1 MLVGAN
7 ASAQQ
12 RRRGG
17 EQHQYGIRPEKKVKE
32 LDSLELARRDSLH
45 RADSIHKLDSV
56 ALLGKSSL
64 EQPAFSTARD
74 SIVEVF
80 SDGHRLIYY
89 YGDVTVTY
97 QDMKLTAELMEYDM
111 NTSTVYAKGVY
122 DSLSGEWKGRPVM
135 TQGKKT
141 YNMEELKYNFE
152 TKKSFITNL
161 ITTEDDGILHGR
173 NVKMMPDN
181 SINMTHGKY
190 TVCDAE
196 HPHYWLELELAKV
209 MTHPSQ
215 KTVFGPA
222 HLVIED
228 VHLPFVGLPFGFIP
242 KRPQRATGMLMPTF
256 GEEQT
261 RGFYLR
267 DAGMYFVFG
276 DYLDLSVTGDVY
288 SLGSWALDVNSRYKV
303 NYKFD
308 GQFSFNYSNDQAGEK
323 GTPEFFQTSNFG
335 VKWSHRQDPKSHPGT
350 TFTASVNFSSPS
362 NSKYNSHSVQEALQN
377 QISSS
382 VSYGHNWNGKFNFS
396 INALHSQN
404 SRDSS
409 YTFTLPNVTFSVST
423 IHPFKKK
430 NRVGKETF
438 YEKISFAYN
447 TALQNKIN
455 FKASEFDLK
464 DKKFTDKF
472 KNGMAHNFSIGLP
485 NFQLFKYISINP
497 SVSYSQNWFFRK
509 TEYAYNP
516 ETDKVEAMESHAF
529 NHFGIT
535 QNYSGSLSAS
545 TRIYGTLNFGKYN
558 RIQAIRHVI
567 SPSLSMSFSP
577 EKGTYANGY
586 RSFTYTD
593 ASGTEK
599 EYQYNIYSGQLYS
612 APGKG
617 RSATASLSIGNNLE
631 AKVRDYADTTGK
643 GSKKVKLIDQLSFN
657 TGYNFLADS
666 LNMNNISASMST
678 NLFNKVNISA
688 SAAFDP
694 YALDNQGKKYNK
706 FAITRGQG
714 LARMTNVSVNLSY
727 SISGKGVIE
736 GNDGRGEGGGGGVQG
751 AAAYYQRIY
760 YHPVTGEYIPGGWVF
775 YTNPNVPWSLSFS
788 GQFSCSRGWN
798 YDKELDALKVKNRY
812 TATMSMNGSIK
823 LTPKMNI
830 TMSSGFDFIAKK
842 ITTSQFSATY
852 DLHCFNISVS
862 WVPTGTWKSY
872 SFRIAA
878 NAAALADILRF
889 KKSDSYWDN

>member
-1 MLVGAN
+1 
-7 ASAQQ
+7 
-12 RRRGG
+12 
-17 EQHQYGIRPEKKVKE
+17 
-32 LDSLELARRDSLH
+32 
-45 RADSIHKLDSV
+45 
-56 ALLGKSSL
+56 
-64 EQPAFSTARD
+64 
-74 SIVEVF
+74 
-80 SDGHRLIYY
+80 
-89 YGDVTVTY
+89 
-97 QDMKLTAELMEYDM
+97 
-111 NTSTVYAKGVY
+111 
-122 DSLSGEWKGRPVM
+122 
-135 TQGKKT
+135 
-141 YNMEELKYNFE
+141 
-152 TKKSFITNL
+152 
-161 ITTEDDGILHGR
+161 
-173 NVKMMPDN
+173 
-181 SINMTHGKY
+181 
-190 TVCDAE
+190 
-196 HPHYWLELELAKV
+196 
-209 MTHPSQ
+209 
-215 KTVFGPA
+215 
-222 HLVIED
+222 
-228 VHLPFVGLPFGFIP
+228 
-242 KRPQRATGMLMPTF
+242 
-256 GEEQT
+256 
-261 RGFYLR
+261 
-267 DAGMYFVFG
+267 
-276 DYLDLSVTGDVY
+276 
-288 SLGSWALDVNSRYKV
+288 
-303 NYKFD
+303 
-308 GQFSFNYSNDQAGEK
+308 
-323 GTPEFFQTSNFG
+323 
-335 VKWSHRQDPKSHPGT
+335 
-350 TFTASVNFSSPS
+350 
-362 NSKYNSHSVQEALQN
+362 
-377 QISSS
+377 
-382 VSYGHNWNGKFNFS
+382 
-396 INALHSQN
+396 
-404 SRDSS
+404 
-409 YTFTLPNVTFSVST
+409 
-423 IHPFKKK
+423 
-430 NRVGKETF
+430 
-438 YEKISFAYN
+438 
-447 TALQNKIN
+447 
-455 FKASEFDLK
+455 
-464 DKKFTDKF
+464 
-472 KNGMAHNFSIGLP
+472 
-485 NFQLFKYISINP
+485 
-497 SVSYSQNWFFRK
+497 
-509 TEYAYNP
+509 
-516 ETDKVEAMESHAF
+516 
-529 NHFGIT
+529 
-535 QNYSGSLSAS
+535 
-545 TRIYGTLNFGKYN
+545 
-558 RIQAIRHVI
+558 
-567 SPSLSMSFSP
+567 MSFSP